1 MVHSAAGPACSAHVI
16 LSGPVA
22 GKGELSRFHVSLIL
36 CLQQGTS
43 DAEKSS
49 TGDAGASQHGSGEN
63 GQPHVSPPGQGGNGS
78 CDTEEFRA
86 MRKKFFQL
94 LYGHIVHK
102 SDVTAFEDTCR
113 SMLGANSYVLFTIQ
127 KLVLK
132 LARHLASVIAVCFP
146 RQHR

>member
-1 MVHSAAGPACSAHVI
+1 
-16 LSGPVA
+16 
-22 GKGELSRFHVSLIL
+22 
-36 CLQQGTS
+36 
-43 DAEKSS
+43 
-49 TGDAGASQHGSGEN
+49 
-63 GQPHVSPPGQGGNGS
+63 
-78 CDTEEFRA
+78 

>member
-1 MVHSAAGPACSAHVI
+1 MC
-16 LSGPVA
+16 LREA
-22 GKGELSRFHVSLIL
+22 GKRCKAYGFVPH
-36 CLQQGTS
+36 CCGDLQQGTS

-49 TGDAGASQHGSGEN
+49 VGDAGASQQASGEN
-63 GQPHVSPPGQGGNGS
+63 GQPQVSPPGQGGNAS

-102 SDVTAFEDTCR
+102 SDVTVFEDTCR

-132 LARHLASVIAVCFP
+132 LARHLASVIAVWSSHHRCFMHACCCHVM
-146 RQHR
+146 Q